1 VPLVGRDGVV
11 GAATFV
17 APRQIQYS
25 KADLD
30 LPEELARRIALAI
43 DNARLY
49 TTARDALRRR
59 DEFLTVAAHEIRGPL
74 TSMHLAV
81 QGLMRGTLAH
91 DGVRM
96 ALEVIQRED
105 RRLRRFVDDLLDLGR
120 IRTGQLAF
128 ELEDVDLGS
137 IVRDIAS
144 RVTTVIAPTKSR
156 VDVAVEGNLVGQW
169 DRFRLEQVVTNL
181 LTNAVKYG
189 QGEPIAISAVE
200 TGDHV
205 VLKCVDRGVGVP
217 PAMLDRIFDPY
228 ERAVETRHYGG
239 LGLGLHIAKMIV
251 EGLGGAIAV
260 ESRLGEGTTFT
271 VDLPKARSLRS

>member
-1 VPLVGRDGVV
+1 
-11 GAATFV
+11 
-17 APRQIQYS
+17 
-25 KADLD
+25 
-30 LPEELARRIALAI
+30 
-43 DNARLY
+43 
-49 TTARDALRRR
+49 
-59 DEFLTVAAHEIRGPL
+59 
-74 TSMHLAV
+74 
-81 QGLMRGTLAH
+81 
-91 DGVRM
+91 
-96 ALEVIQRED
+96 
-105 RRLRRFVDDLLDLGR
+105 
-120 IRTGQLAF
+120 
-128 ELEDVDLGS
+128 
-137 IVRDIAS
+137 
-144 RVTTVIAPTKSR
+144 

-189 QGEPIAISAVE
+189 QGEPFAISAVE